1 MRTLIAAILVTG
13 SMKAAAA
20 EFSIECP
27 ERLGDSAL
35 RLAEQPKGWHGR
47 INAPL
52 LLHNAEPTDG
62 PPQDLGRMIGEA
74 GKTKNK
80 AWVTRYP
87 LTGDFAR
94 GKWLTCD
101 YGMLNEVSLAKR
113 LPDDTKECTV
123 TGRKGEY
130 AGQNQFSIVC
140 RN

>member
-1 MRTLIAAILVTG
+1 
-13 SMKAAAA
+13 MKALLTALLAAATTAGAAA
-20 EFSIECP
+20 EFTIECP
-27 ERLGDSAL
+27 DRLPASAL
-35 RLAEQPKGWHGR
+35 HLTGPPKGWQGS

-52 LLHNAEPTDG
+52 FLHNAEPTDG
-62 PPQDLGRMIGEA
+62 PPEDLGRMIGEA
-74 GKTKNK
+74 GKAKNK

-87 LTGDFAR
+87 LTGDFSR

-101 YGMLNEVSLAKR
+101 YGMLNEMSLAKR